1 MSNYSTPSVVIPNKK
16 SDSNVG
22 ATESRVRVDR
32 QWGREVDQQED
43 VATLPVLAAGAP
55 PGFLTSFFG
64 QL

>member
-1 MSNYSTPSVVIPNKK
+1 
-16 SDSNVG
+16 VG
-22 ATESRVRVDR
+22 ATESRVRVDP